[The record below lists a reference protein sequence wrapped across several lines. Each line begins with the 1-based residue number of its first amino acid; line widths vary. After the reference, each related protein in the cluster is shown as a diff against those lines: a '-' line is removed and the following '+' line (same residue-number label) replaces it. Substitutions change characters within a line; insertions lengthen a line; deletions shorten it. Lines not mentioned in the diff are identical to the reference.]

1 MYICLSLYIYI
12 YMINVNA
19 FSFIVS
25 SWFKLFPVDL
35 IVKRIKG
42 PSLGDENVQI
52 SFNSESIHLFSS
64 SSANLMLK

>member
-35 IVKRIKG
+35 IV
-42 PSLGDENVQI
+42 
-52 SFNSESIHLFSS
+52 
-64 SSANLMLK
+64 